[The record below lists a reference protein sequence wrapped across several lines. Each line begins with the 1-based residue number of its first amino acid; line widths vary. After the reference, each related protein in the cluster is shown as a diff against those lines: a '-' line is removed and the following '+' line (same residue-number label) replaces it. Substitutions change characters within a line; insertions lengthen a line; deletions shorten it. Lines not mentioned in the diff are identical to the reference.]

1 MVVAAVVPVFVQGGG
16 GVQSRAAVC
25 EGVVQGGEDA
35 AAALVGE
42 DLPEVFFVPG
52 DAARAEPVEDVLRAV
67 AGEGAAREVRV
78 VAVVG
83 VGAGAEVGEV
93 ATAAA
98 GDADFGAR
106 FGVVVEQQ
114 HAQAAVGGVDG
125 AVGAGGTGAD
135 DDGVVGHGVGL

>member
-1 MVVAAVVPVFVQGGG
+1 M
-16 GVQSRAAVC
+16 
-25 EGVVQGGEDA
+25 QGGEDA

-52 DAARAEPVEDVLRAV
+52 DAARAEPVEYVLRAV
-67 AGEGAAREVRV
+67 AGKGGAREVRV

-83 VGAGAEVGEV
+83 VGAGVEVGDV
-93 ATAAA
+93 AAAAA

-114 HAQAAVGGVDG
+114 HAQAAVGGMDG

>member
-1 MVVAAVVPVFVQGGG
+1 MAAVVLVFVQGGG
-16 GVQSRAAVC
+16 GVQGRAAVC

-52 DAARAEPVEDVLRAV
+52 DAARAEPVEYVLRAV
-67 AGEGAAREVRV
+67 AGKGGAREVRV

-83 VGAGAEVGEV
+83 VGAGVEVGDV
-93 ATAAA
+93 AAAAA

-114 HAQAAVGGVDG
+114 HAQAAVGGMDG

>member
-1 MVVAAVVPVFVQGGG
+1 M
-16 GVQSRAAVC
+16 
-25 EGVVQGGEDA
+25 QGGEDA

-42 DLPEVFFVPG
+42 DLSEVFFVPG

-67 AGEGAAREVRV
+67 AGKGGAREVRV

-83 VGAGAEVGEV
+83 VGAGAGVGEV
-93 ATAAA
+93 ATTAA
-98 GDADFGAR
+98 GNADFCAEV
-106 FGVVVEQQ
+106 GVVVEQQ